1 MRRATG
7 CKSPPLPASSPARNL
22 STPLCT
28 LIAAFHVLPRWP
40 LAVAANR
47 DEHLDRASSPPRLW
61 PGNPSFVA
69 PRDDVAGGTWL
80 GLNKRGLFVGV
91 TNRFGVPRDPR
102 RESRGTLVLE
112 ALAESSPQSLH
123 RRLAA
128 LSPARFNA
136 FHLFYADRSRAY
148 VTWSDGGELKQ
159 AELPPGVQIITERS
173 LGGDDHART
182 ELIRSRW
189 RELDPDRIDEED
201 LGGLLRLHAAD
212 AIGGTC
218 IHAPAFNYGTRSSAI
233 VLLADTTAASRMLWA
248 EGNPCSV
255 PYESKDRLLAEL
267 GKPISAPPTT
277 S

>member
-1 MRRATG
+1 
-7 CKSPPLPASSPARNL
+7 
-22 STPLCT
+22 LCT

-61 PGNPSFVA
+61 PGKPSFVA

-80 GLNKRGLFVGV
+80 GLNERGLFVGV
-91 TNRFGVPRDPR
+91 TNRFGVPRDPQ

-112 ALAESSPQSLH
+112 ALAEPSAHSLH

-128 LSPARFNA
+128 LSPGRFNA
-136 FHLFYADRSRAY
+136 FHLFYADRSQAY

-159 AELPPGVQIITERS
+159 AELPPGVQIVTERS

-182 ELIRSRW
+182 ELIRSKW
-189 RELDPDRIDEED
+189 RELDPEEIDEED
-201 LGGLLRLHAAD
+201 LGSLLRLHAND
-212 AIGGTC
+212 TIGGTC

-233 VLLADTTAASRMLWA
+233 VLLGDTVAASRLLWA
-248 EGNPCSV
+248 EGNPCTV
-255 PYESKDRLLAEL
+255 PHQSKDRLVAEL
-267 GKPISAPPTT
+267 GKPISVPPAT